1 VLVLLTIFMAFSLW
15 ALTPVKSLEEDYY
28 EFLVL
33 TGKAERSYLTYRTI
47 YTSTYSNE
55 NGFWKD
61 SLLYNTKNNLTIYGP
76 DVFTSYNTVYPS
88 GQNDGS
94 LWQGKGF
101 NAQLRLGASYKTGNF
116 TFTLRPELDWSQ
128 NLEYETIGGTYEY
141 FWDKFG
147 FDLPQRFGDS
157 SFFTF
162 NPGDSEVRFA
172 TEHFTVGAGF
182 SALWTGPMYLN
193 SVLHSNNAGSYPRAD
208 LGIMNVEVPIPF
220 TDSKLGTIEAFYSL
234 GILQN
239 SEYAI
244 CNKGENSLLHVATF
258 AFRPDFFKNLTLG
271 VHIVDHDE
279 FSTKGLVGF
288 FKTLFSFKNGNED
301 FKWSFSL
308 DLLFDEIGFEA
319 YGEIGQ
325 DDYGLRVNNS
335 YHTVVF
341 QLGMRKSFDLIKDNR
356 LSGQVIFEYG
366 NMEMSRDAFTQWS
379 YNFYTHGKGSSNSS
393 YSHLGQILG
402 AGTAYAGNSQYL
414 AVQLYYPAGM
424 TTLYAQRHNP
434 DNNYIYDLVNHKA
447 VDPLTYFR
455 AFKGILAFG
464 FKSTVLV
471 FNNMSVTAGATYE
484 NIVNAYYETGD
495 VLIYRDNFHFEIG
508 LSYRF

>member
-47 YTSTYSNE
+47 YTNNYDADPAL
-55 NGFWKD
+55 WKD
-61 SLLYNTKNNLTIYGP
+61 SFLYKTNNNLTIYGP
-76 DVFTSYNTVYPS
+76 DLFSSYNTDCPY

-101 NAQLRLGASYKTGNF
+101 NAQLRLGASYRTGNF
-116 TFTLRPELDWSQ
+116 VFTLRPELDWSQ
-128 NLEYETIGGTYEY
+128 NLEYETKGDTYEY
-141 FWDKFG
+141 FWG
-147 FDLPQRFGDS
+147 GLDLPQRFGDS

-193 SVLHSNNAGSYPRAD
+193 PVLHSNNAGSYPRAD
-208 LGIMNVEVPIPF
+208 LGIMNVVVPIPF

-239 SEYAI
+239 SDYARVE
-244 CNKGENSLLHVATF
+244 KGEKSLLHVATF
-258 AFRPDFFKNLTLG
+258 AFKPDFFKNLTLG

-279 FSTKGLVGF
+279 FSTSSLLGF
-288 FKTLFSFKNGNED
+288 FKTLFSFKNGKED
-301 FKWSFSL
+301 FKWSFSF
-308 DLLFDEIGFEA
+308 DLLFDEVGFEA

-325 DDYGLRVNNS
+325 DDYGLRINNS
-335 YHTVVF
+335 YHTMVF
-341 QLGMRKSFDLIKDNR
+341 QLGMRKSFELVKNK
-356 LSGQVIFEYG
+356 LAGQVIFEYG

-379 YNFYTHGKGSSNSS
+379 YNFYTHGSSGTNAS
-393 YSHLGQILG
+393 YTYLGQLLG
-402 AGTAYAGNSQYL
+402 AGTGYAGNSQYL

-424 TTLYAQRHNP
+424 TTVFAQRYNP
-434 DNNYIYDLVNHKA
+434 DNNYTYNIVNHK
-447 VDPLTYFR
+447 DTGTTYFR
-455 AFKGILAFG
+455 AVKGVLDLG
-464 FKSTVLV
+464 VKTTVFV
-471 FNNMSVTAGATYE
+471 FDGMSLSAGAVYE
-484 NIVNAYYETGD
+484 KMENAMYETGG
-495 VLIYRDNFHFEIG
+495 VLNATDNFHFELG